1 MKKTYFYCSSCHL
14 YIPLE
19 YAKNNADPSINQS
32 DCPICGAIAC
42 HSKELMTEEEMF
54 FNLLKSMYEFVNNES
69 RENVPCS
76 LAEIKKEIK
85 ELIPAYLKVCE
96 DLFYK
101 AVKRNAEEENS
112 IYASGIA
119 NDMIKVVE
127 NYEKIF
133 NISIIKDVH
142 STIKEN
148 IMMHVKNNEYPTM
161 VGCDSELLSKYVPT
175 SALYDSYEKHI
186 KRLTDWNMMI
196 RHRYVDNRLNLL
208 IHLLNLSPVEIDAEL
223 K

>member
-1 MKKTYFYCSSCHL
+1 MKRIYYHCSHCNL
-14 YIPLE
+14 YIPKKYVKASTYWAE
-19 YAKNNADPSINQS
+19 
-32 DCPICGAIAC
+32 CPVCFDDDAC
-42 HSKELMTEEEMF
+42 KELLTEEEMLQ
-54 FNLLKSMYEFVNNES
+54 NLLKGIYSFVNNSVITVLPKSME
-69 RENVPCS
+69 
-76 LAEIKKEIK
+76 EIKRKIK
-85 ELIPAYLKVCE
+85 DLIPLYIRKCE
-96 DLFYK
+96 NQFYE

-133 NISIIKDVH
+133 NISIIKDMR

-148 IMMHVKNNEYPTM
+148 IMMQVKNNEYPTM

-196 RHRYVDNRLNLL
+196 RHGYVDNRLNLL